1 MRNHVETH
9 MVTQAT
15 LPRLKANMNAAV
27 FDWDGTL
34 AHIDDR
40 ELYCI
45 NEALQ
50 RHGVRPVD
58 KGFYVKNY
66 YQRAYELGTGP
77 RMVLETAAT
86 SNKSTDIEQIY
97 DSYRTIFRKTVE
109 KAELQLGALELLQAL
124 KKHNFKLAVA
134 TMRFTR
140 SVVQSEL
147 ENLQVSRLIDV
158 LLTRE
163 DLGPERTLESL
174 EETVQKRANLVKR
187 ALTKLQSTHKDA
199 FLVGDS
205 WWDIR
210 AGKRVGIK
218 TVLVRTG
225 FSAYNDFSKEKPEF
239 TISSLTDLR
248 NLLEQ
253 TNWTLD

>member
-1 MRNHVETH
+1 MKT
-9 MVTQAT
+9 
-15 LPRLKANMNAAV
+15 AV

-50 RHGVRPVD
+50 RHGVRPID
-58 KGFYVKNY
+58 KDFYVKNY

-77 RMVLETAAT
+77 RMVLETAAA
-86 SNKSTDIEQIY
+86 SIKSADMAQIY
-97 DSYRTIFRKTVE
+97 DSYRTIFRNTVE
-109 KAELQLGALELLQAL
+109 RAELQLGALELLQAL
-124 KKHNFKLAVA
+124 KKHGFKLAVA
-134 TMRFTR
+134 TMRFAR
-140 SVVQSEL
+140 WVVQSEL

-158 LLTRE
+158 LLARE

-174 EETVQKRANLVKR
+174 EETVQKRATLVNR
-187 ALTKLQSTHKDA
+187 ALEQLQSAPKDA

-210 AGKRVGIK
+210 AGKQVGIK

-239 TISSLTDLR
+239 TVSSLTDLR
-248 NLLEQ
+248 NMLEE
-253 TNWTLD
+253 TNWTLDKIDP